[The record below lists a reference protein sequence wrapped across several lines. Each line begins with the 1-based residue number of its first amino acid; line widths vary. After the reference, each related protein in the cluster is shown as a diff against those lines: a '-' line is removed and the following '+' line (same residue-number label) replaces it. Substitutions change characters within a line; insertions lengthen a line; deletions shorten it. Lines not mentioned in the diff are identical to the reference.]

1 MIVAT
6 GFDLYE
12 VQKKEEWGYG
22 VYDNIITGLQ
32 FERLINASGPTGG
45 KLIRPSDGQ
54 KPHNVAFV
62 LCAGSRDQDANP
74 YCSRVCCMYSLKHA
88 HQIMEK
94 MPGTIPYIFYMDIR
108 AFGKAYEEFY
118 YVYRTRARSSS
129 EAGSPRSRKTRPT
142 RTSSYRL
149 RTRCSEHRSS
159 WRPTWSSSQMRSY
172 RRQRPSISGTS

>member
-1 MIVAT
+1 MGLRA
-6 GFDLYE
+6 
-12 VQKKEEWGYG
+12 
-22 VYDNIITGLQ
+22 VYDNVITGLQ

-94 MPGTIPYIFYMDIR
+94 D
-108 AFGKAYEEFY
+108 
-118 YVYRTRARSSS
+118 
-129 EAGSPRSRKTRPT
+129 AGNST
-142 RTSSYRL
+142 L
-149 RTRCSEHRSS
+149 HILHGHQGV
-159 WRPTWSSSQMRSY
+159 W
-172 RRQRPSISGTS
+172 